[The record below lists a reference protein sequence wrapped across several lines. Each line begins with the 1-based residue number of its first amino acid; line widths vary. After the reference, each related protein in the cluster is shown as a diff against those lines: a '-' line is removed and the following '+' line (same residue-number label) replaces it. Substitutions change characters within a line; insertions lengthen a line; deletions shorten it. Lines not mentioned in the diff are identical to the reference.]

1 MQSLSSLSSLAA
13 LGWRK
18 TAKNIF
24 RFTLSSITGAVPI
37 TLVTSQ
43 GGGVVNWGDGTTTTL
58 TSGTNSLSHTYTGY
72 SSAVVT
78 VSEAQRITQLTYNA
92 STASLGCTAF
102 ALPRALTSLFLGD
115 YNTLSGNVSGL
126 PRGLT
131 YLYVFGSNTLS
142 GDVSGLPSGLTYL
155 NVFGSNT
162 ISAYTSRPWPTS
174 MRRVQIITV
183 SPGGLPATAVDQLLI
198 DLAAYATTWTNE
210 KNIALQGASAPRTSA
225 SNAAVATLQSR
236 GVTVTTY

>member
-1 MQSLSSLSSLAA
+1 MQSLSILSSLAA

-24 RFTLSSITGAVPI
+24 RFTLSSISGAVPI

-78 VSEAQRITQLTYNA
+78 VYEAQRITQLTYVA
-92 STASLGCTAF
+92 ATASLGCTAF
-102 ALPRALTSLFLGD
+102 ALPRALT
-115 YNTLSGNVSGL
+115 T
-126 PRGLT
+126 
-131 YLYVFGSNTLS
+131 LYVTGSNTLS

-155 NVFGSNT
+155 YVTGSNT
-162 ISAYTSRPWPTS
+162 ISTYTSRSWPTS
-174 MRRVQIITV
+174 MRLARISPV

-198 DLAAYATTWTNE
+198 DLAAYATTWTIE
-210 KNIALQGASAPRTSA
+210 KNITLQGTNAPRTSA
-225 SNAAVATLQSR
+225 SNAAVATLQGR
-236 GVTVTTY
+236 GVTVTTN